1 MKISVISAAEL
12 DEGARAR
19 WLDLQRSNPALA
31 SPYFCPDFT
40 LGVADSCADVRIAVM
55 EEAQSIVG
63 FFPFQ
68 ARWTVGAPV
77 GRLMSDHH
85 GVICAPAT
93 RWHWGDLLRAA
104 GLSCWRF
111 DALCAAQA
119 PNTGLRHGK
128 SPGLDLSRGF
138 AAYWEGRLAVHRHT
152 MHRFERMARKLE
164 RDVGPVR
171 FVENSRDPAVF
182 DTLLRLKSEQYQRT
196 GAADV
201 FKLRWPRALLE
212 WMHRED
218 LPHFGGRLAALYVG
232 DRLAAASFAIRSD
245 TVWHVWFPVYDP
257 AMARYS
263 PGIQLLL
270 LTAQDAARQGHR
282 LVDLGRGDEAYK
294 ALFADHETPVVEGAF
309 ARSAAASSVFIAP
322 YRAARWLLS
331 TPVGQQLRPWVRR
344 ARGL

>member
-1 MKISVISAAEL
+1 MKISVISAREL
-12 DEGARAR
+12 DERARAR
-19 WLDLQRSNPALA
+19 WLALQRSNPALA
-31 SPYFCPDFT
+31 SPCFCPEFT
-40 LGVADSCADVRIAVM
+40 LGVAHACADVRIAVM
-55 EEAQSIVG
+55 EESNAIVG

-93 RWHWGDLLRAA
+93 RWRWGDLLRAA

-119 PNTGLRHGK
+119 RDAVVRHGS

-138 AAYWEGRLAVHRHT
+138 AAYKEGRVEAHRHS
-152 MHRFERMARKLE
+152 MRRFERMARKLE
-164 RDVGPVR
+164 REMGPLR
-171 FVENSRDPAVF
+171 FVENARDAEVF
-182 DTLLRLKSEQYQRT
+182 DALLRLKSEQYRRT
-196 GAADV
+196 GSADV

-212 WMHRED
+212 WMRHTD
-218 LPHFGGRLAALYVG
+218 LPHFGGRLAAFYV
-232 DRLAAASFAIRSD
+232 DDKLAAASFGIRSD
-245 TVWHVWFPVYDP
+245 TVWHVWFPAHEP

-270 LTAQDAARQGHR
+270 LTAEEAARQGHR
-282 LVDLGRGDEAYK
+282 LLDLGRGDEAYK
-294 ALFADHETPVVEGAF
+294 AIFADHETPLAEGAF